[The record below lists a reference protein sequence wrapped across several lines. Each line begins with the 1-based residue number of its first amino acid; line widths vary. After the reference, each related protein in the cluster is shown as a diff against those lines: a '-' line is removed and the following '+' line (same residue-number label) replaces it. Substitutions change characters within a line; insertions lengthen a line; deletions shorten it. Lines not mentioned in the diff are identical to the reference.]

1 MLVIISKVL
10 VIFAIILV
18 GVIAGKAGIVPKSA
32 DKPLIDI
39 LMLITTPC
47 LIIGSLANAE
57 FTTETEDD
65 TIAVIILSVIYFTV
79 FTLLSFPLSKLL
91 RHTPKED
98 LSVLM
103 GCMVGINT
111 GFMGFPV
118 TKAIFGDYMFYLMI
132 IENIMLNFYLYGI
145 LVLQLN
151 YGHKRAGE
159 GRSLLKSIFSLC
171 TIASI
176 AGVVIMVCGIK
187 LPAPVGEFFS
197 IVGDATVPLSM
208 LIVGLQMAQT
218 SVKKI
223 LKNRDL
229 VITSLINILLIPFL
243 TFLMVNWLPVSS
255 YVKAVSVFAACFP
268 CAVGVVGVAAR
279 ENKNCSLAS
288 ECVALTT
295 AASMI
300 TLPLAAMFVSAF
312 YGV

>member
-47 LIIGSLANAE
+47 LIISSLAEAE
-57 FTTETEDD
+57 FNTETEDD
-65 TIAVIILSVIYFTV
+65 TIAVIIMSVMYFVV
-79 FTLLSFPLSKLL
+79 FTLLSFPLAKLL
-91 RHTPKED
+91 KKTPKED
-98 LSVLM
+98 LPVLM

-118 TKAIFGDYMFYLMI
+118 TKSIFGDYIFYLMV

-151 YGHKRAGE
+151 YGREKKGE
-159 GRSLLKSIFSLC
+159 GHSLLKSIFSLC

-176 AGVVIMVCGIK
+176 AGVVIMITGFK
-187 LPAPVGEFFS
+187 LPTPVSEFFS

-208 LIVGLQMAQT
+208 LIVGLQMAQ
-218 SVKKI
+218 SSIKKI
-223 LKNRDL
+223 IKNRDL
-229 VITSLINILLIPFL
+229 VITSLINIVLIPVL
-243 TFLMVNWLPVSS
+243 TFLMVNWLPFSAEA
-255 YVKAVSVFAACFP
+255 KATALFASCFP

-279 ENKNCSLAS
+279 ENKNYTLAS

-300 TLPLAAMFVSAF
+300 TLPLAAMFISAF